1 MATLVAAIGGV
12 AIFIAAVGMT
22 VGGLTLPS
30 RYNGTLAP
38 PNVGELGLGQ
48 IFGGIGLLALS
59 LLIVGS
65 AAALLGNLRGSRTAL
80 TVISATTALLAAAA
94 FVMLMGAAR
103 RDAVLLAA
111 LGVAFLAFAGAAF
124 VLARLKP

>member
-12 AIFIAAVGMT
+12 AVFIAAVGMT
-22 VGGLTLPS
+22 IGGLTLPS

-59 LLIVGS
+59 VVIVGS
-65 AAALLGNLRGSRTAL
+65 AAALLANLRGSQTAL
-80 TVISATTALLAAAA
+80 MVISAITALLGAAG
-94 FVMLMGAAR
+94 FVLLMGASR